1 MRGGP
6 RSASGSW
13 FSALALSLYAGGFSF
28 AYVSLKTN
36 PDAVSAVVKA
46 TQRAEA
52 ACLANPAPCIDALV
66 EASLNLQREKE
77 LANWN
82 AGRELF
88 FSRGSNGLPLG
99 AFELARVRKDHDMV
113 RTLYGLERPFDPKDA
128 FSDEFL
134 DAVVEPPR

>member
-1 MRGGP
+1 MSRP
-6 RSASGSW
+6 RV
-13 FSALALSLYAGGFSF
+13 FALTLLAMTAFAGNS
-28 AYVSLKTN
+28 Y
-36 PDAVSAVVKA
+36 
-46 TQRAEA
+46 
-52 ACLANPAPCIDALV
+52 
-66 EASLNLQREKE
+66 
-77 LANWN
+77 WN